1 MLLNTLL
8 PWTLL
13 APAALAI
20 SIDTHLS
27 TETTVFCSTT
37 YGKTHLSSIPT
48 TTSISPTTIELSPV
62 ILHNSTTLT
71 KTVTP
76 KSFNTLF
83 SILTTK
89 TKWVTSTPVNGTFYT
104 TKTKFGTSTFW
115 HHTTTTKTKTEFR
128 YLTSRTTEWIAA
140 PTGFMPVRNTTFA
153 PAEEE
158 GHQKRELSH
167 PHAARASFKIPKP
180 KVVRPTS
187 GKFAVEVGCKQEVR
201 VHTTEVLMLTETKR
215 ATVTL
220 RPETVF
226 KNRTVYGTITSTVFI
241 LSFPSSSASSSSPSS
256 ILAREVTTAAESA
269 VQSTAVAS
277 PAASTTS
284 ESAASTSGSSSTSS
298 ASDSASST
306 SGSAASSAAS
316 STSSTSSSTTHP
328 PLPTGANGIATS
340 LAHTTTTPYTITF
353 TFTATS
359 TSTTTLTRHA
369 TTTITSHS
377 ACATSNLL
385 SQTSKNR
392 RINGV
397 SMLDGGRVEEVEVKT
412 AGECFDLAVARIK
425 SNATSGTADVL
436 KWWTYLATDVSAH
449 LMFGE
454 SFHMLESG
462 KR

>member
-76 KSFNTLF
+76 KPFNTLF

-158 GHQKRELSH
+158 GQQKRDLSH

-187 GKFAVEVGCKQEVR
+187 GKFAVEGGK
-201 VHTTEVLMLTETKR
+201 HGGGIGGPK
-215 ATVTL
+215 
-220 RPETVF
+220 
-226 KNRTVYGTITSTVFI
+226 YSGGITSCFDNIRIRSIDLWLFI
-241 LSFPSSSASSSSPSS
+241 CFISFRLCILNPWIHS
-256 ILAREVTTAAESA
+256 IVRSIINLYNLLIHNPPTPPHRRKWHRNLPRPHNHNPLHNNLHLYRHFHFNHNS
-269 VQSTAVAS
+269 
-277 PAASTTS
+277 
-284 ESAASTSGSSSTSS
+284 
-298 ASDSASST
+298 
-306 SGSAASSAAS
+306 
-316 STSSTSSSTTHP
+316 HP
-328 PLPTGANGIATS
+328 PRNHHYHIPLR
-340 LAHTTTTPYTITF
+340 LRYF
-353 TFTATS
+353 
-359 TSTTTLTRHA
+359 
-369 TTTITSHS
+369 
-377 ACATSNLL
+377 
-385 SQTSKNR
+385 
-392 RINGV
+392 
-397 SMLDGGRVEEVEVKT
+397 
-412 AGECFDLAVARIK
+412 
-425 SNATSGTADVL
+425 
-436 KWWTYLATDVSAH
+436 
-449 LMFGE
+449 
-454 SFHMLESG
+454 
-462 KR
+462 

>member
-76 KSFNTLF
+76 KPFNTLF

-140 PTGFMPVRNTTFA
+140 PTGFMPVRNTTSA

-158 GHQKRELSH
+158 GQQKRELSH

-180 KVVRPTS
+180 KVDGIWYYHQYCFHSFFSFFVGFFVLTFIDVGQGGDDGSRIGGPKYSGGINSCFDNIRIRSIDLWLFIYFISFRFCILNFWIRSIVRSIINLFYLLIHNPPTPPHRR
-187 GKFAVEVGCKQEVR
+187 KWHR
-201 VHTTEVLMLTETKR
+201 NLP
-215 ATVTL
+215 
-220 RPETVF
+220 RPHNHNPLHNNLHLYRHF
-226 KNRTVYGTITSTVFI
+226 HFNH
-241 LSFPSSSASSSSPSS
+241 
-256 ILAREVTTAAESA
+256 
-269 VQSTAVAS
+269 
-277 PAASTTS
+277 
-284 ESAASTSGSSSTSS
+284 
-298 ASDSASST
+298 D
-306 SGSAASSAAS
+306 
-316 STSSTSSSTTHP
+316 THP
-328 PLPTGANGIATS
+328 PRNHHYHIPLR
-340 LAHTTTTPYTITF
+340 LRYF
-353 TFTATS
+353 
-359 TSTTTLTRHA
+359 
-369 TTTITSHS
+369 
-377 ACATSNLL
+377 
-385 SQTSKNR
+385 
-392 RINGV
+392 
-397 SMLDGGRVEEVEVKT
+397 
-412 AGECFDLAVARIK
+412 
-425 SNATSGTADVL
+425 
-436 KWWTYLATDVSAH
+436 
-449 LMFGE
+449 
-454 SFHMLESG
+454 
-462 KR
+462 

>member
-1 MLLNTLL
+1 MLLNILL

-76 KSFNTLF
+76 NPFNTLF

-140 PTGFMPVRNTTFA
+140 PTGFMPVRNTTSA

-158 GHQKRELSH
+158 GQQKRELSH

-187 GKFAVEVGCKQEVR
+187 GIFAVEGAYDGSLDVDGDEEGDCDV
-201 VHTTEVLMLTETKR
+201 ETGDC
-215 ATVTL
+215 V
-220 RPETVF
+220 
-226 KNRTVYGTITSTVFI
+226 
-241 LSFPSSSASSSSPSS
+241 
-256 ILAREVTTAAESA
+256 
-269 VQSTAVAS
+269 
-277 PAASTTS
+277 
-284 ESAASTSGSSSTSS
+284 
-298 ASDSASST
+298 
-306 SGSAASSAAS
+306 
-316 STSSTSSSTTHP
+316 
-328 PLPTGANGIATS
+328 
-340 LAHTTTTPYTITF
+340 
-353 TFTATS
+353 
-359 TSTTTLTRHA
+359 
-369 TTTITSHS
+369 
-377 ACATSNLL
+377 
-385 SQTSKNR
+385 
-392 RINGV
+392 
-397 SMLDGGRVEEVEVKT
+397 
-412 AGECFDLAVARIK
+412 
-425 SNATSGTADVL
+425 
-436 KWWTYLATDVSAH
+436 
-449 LMFGE
+449 
-454 SFHMLESG
+454 
-462 KR
+462 